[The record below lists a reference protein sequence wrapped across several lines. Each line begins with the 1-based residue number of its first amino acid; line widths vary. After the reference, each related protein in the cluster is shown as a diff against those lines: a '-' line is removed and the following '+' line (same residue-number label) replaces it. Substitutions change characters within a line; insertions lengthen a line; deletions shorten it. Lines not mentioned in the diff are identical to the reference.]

1 MNAEQA
7 SPCLAFQVGCPAMS
21 ALDLRANRILAAL
34 PDGDF
39 AAICEASEVV
49 PLTLRLPLEV
59 PGEPIDKVYFPL
71 SGLASVVLSRGAQ
84 RVEVGLIGP
93 EGATGL
99 ALILGAAMTPLD
111 CFCFVQGSG
120 QALCLPALEFR
131 RIADGSPALR
141 AQMLL
146 FVLEFHLQVAETALA
161 NARGRIE
168 ERLARWLLMMHDRIG
183 ETTLQLTHEFL
194 SQMLGVRRPGV
205 TTALQSLEEQRLIRS
220 NRAKIV
226 VLDRAGLIE
235 RANGFY
241 SGPPPAKLASGL

>member
-1 MNAEQA
+1 
-7 SPCLAFQVGCPAMS
+7 MS
-21 ALDLRANRILAAL
+21 SLDLRANRILAAL

-49 PLTLRLPLEV
+49 PLTLRMPLEI
-59 PGEPIDKVYFPL
+59 PGEPIANIYFPL
-71 SGLASVVLSRGAQ
+71 SGLASVVLSRGTQ
-84 RVEVGLIGP
+84 RVEVGIIGP
-93 EGATGL
+93 EGVTGI
-99 ALILGAAMTPLD
+99 ALILGAATAPLE
-111 CFCFVQGSG
+111 CFIQGAG
-120 QALCLPALEFR
+120 RALCVPAPLFR
-131 RIADGSPALR
+131 RIAARSPVLHD
-141 AQMLL
+141 QTLL
-146 FVLEFHLQVAETALA
+146 FVLEFHLQLAETALA

-183 ETTLQLTHEFL
+183 ETTLHLTHEFL